1 MRKQCES
8 GYENLSLKDVERICD
23 RKADKKDF
31 LRGLEMNAVAVK
43 TDKFR
48 GGVRSSNIEL
58 FRILSMLMIVAHHY
72 VVNSG
77 LMSCIDA
84 QNVLHFQDYF
94 LLLFGWGGKTGIN
107 CFVLITG
114 YFMCTSAITKK
125 KFFKL
130 LGERYFYAVA
140 IWCLFFFTGYEAFS
154 VKGFLKMMF
163 PFFTVADNFTSCFLL
178 FYLLIPFLNK
188 LIHALTEKEHFMLMA
203 WCIGVYVFLP
213 SFAKA
218 NVVFNYITWFSILY
232 VIASYIRLHPKDW
245 LNSTKITGS
254 LAGASLLL
262 SWMSVIVLAI
272 VSRFIGKEI
281 GICYYFVAD
290 SNKVLALITGVSTFL
305 FFKNLK
311 IGYSKAINTIAAST
325 FGVLLIHAN
334 SDTMRRWLWGDVCNN
349 VGAYQEGNIIIHA
362 IASVMVIYFV
372 CTIID
377 MIRNRL
383 IEQPLIKRS

>member
-1 MRKQCES
+1 M
-8 GYENLSLKDVERICD
+8 D
-23 RKADKKDF
+23 
-31 LRGLEMNAVAVK
+31 AVAIK

-77 LMSCIDA
+77 LIDCIDTQA
-84 QNVLHFQDYF
+84 SLHFQDYF

-114 YFMCTSAITKK
+114 YFMCTSHITKK
-125 KFFKL
+125 KLFKL
-130 LGERYFYAVA
+130 LGEVYFYTVGL
-140 IWCLFFFTGYEAFS
+140 WCIFFFTGYEMFS
-154 VKGFLKMMF
+154 IKGFLKMIF
-163 PFFTVADNFTSCFLL
+163 PFFTVANNFTGCFLL

-188 LIHALTEKEHFMLMA
+188 LIHALTEKEHFLLMA

-232 VIASYIRLHPKDW
+232 VIASYIRLYPKEW
-245 LNSTKITGS
+245 FNSAKITGL

-262 SWMSVIVLAI
+262 SWISVIILAAF
-272 VSRFIGKEI
+272 SRMIGKHVYL
-281 GICYYFVAD
+281 CYFFVSD
-290 SNKVLALITGVSTFL
+290 SNKILALTTGISGFL

-311 IGYSKAINTIAAST
+311 IRYSRGINTIAEAT
-325 FGVLLIHAN
+325 FGVLCIHAN
-334 SDTMRRWLWGDVCNN
+334 SDTMRRWLWMDVCNN
-349 VGAYQEGNIIIHA
+349 VGSYQEGNIIIHA
-362 IASVMVIYFV
+362 IASVVVIYVV

-377 MIRNRL
+377 MIRIRL
-383 IEQPLIKRS
+383 IEQPLIRRS

>member
-1 MRKQCES
+1 M
-8 GYENLSLKDVERICD
+8 D
-23 RKADKKDF
+23 
-31 LRGLEMNAVAVK
+31 AVAVK
-43 TDKFR
+43 TNKSG

-84 QNVLHFQDYF
+84 QSTLRFQDYF

-114 YFMCTSAITKK
+114 YFMCTSNITKE
-125 KFFKL
+125 KFCKL
-130 LGERYFYAVA
+130 LGELYFYKIA

-154 VKGFLKMMF
+154 VKGFLKMVF

-188 LIHALTEKEHFMLMA
+188 LIHSLTEKEHFWLMV
-203 WCIGVYVFLP
+203 WCIGVYVILP
-213 SFAKA
+213 TFAFA

-245 LNSTKITGS
+245 FNSTRITGF

-262 SWMSVIVLAI
+262 SWASVIVLAMF
-272 VSRFIGKEI
+272 SRIIGKGI
-281 GICYYFVAD
+281 GICYFFVAD
-290 SNKVLALITGVSTFL
+290 SNKVLALMTGVSTFL

-311 IGYSKAINTIAAST
+311 IGHSKVINTIAAST

-334 SDTMRRWLWGDVCNN
+334 SDTMRRWLWVDVCNN
-349 VGAYQEGNIIIHA
+349 VGAYETGNVVVHAVLTVMIVYVLCTSIDII
-362 IASVMVIYFV
+362 
-372 CTIID
+372 
-377 MIRNRL
+377 R
-383 IEQPLIKRS
+383 IKAEVFLRRK

>member
-1 MRKQCES
+1 
-8 GYENLSLKDVERICD
+8 
-23 RKADKKDF
+23 
-31 LRGLEMNAVAVK
+31 
-43 TDKFR
+43 
-48 GGVRSSNIEL
+48 
-58 FRILSMLMIVAHHY
+58 MIVAHHY

-334 SDTMRRWLWGDVCNN
+334 SDTMRRWLWGDVCN
-349 VGAYQEGNIIIHA
+349 AYQEGNIIIHA

>member
-1 MRKQCES
+1 
-8 GYENLSLKDVERICD
+8 
-23 RKADKKDF
+23 
-31 LRGLEMNAVAVK
+31 
-43 TDKFR
+43 
-48 GGVRSSNIEL
+48 
-58 FRILSMLMIVAHHY
+58 MLMIVAHHY

-77 LMSCIDA
+77 LMNCIDA
-84 QNVLHFQDYF
+84 QSTLRFQDYF

-114 YFMCTSAITKK
+114 YFMCTSEITKN
-125 KFFKL
+125 KFLKL

-154 VKGFLKMMF
+154 VKGFLKMIF

-203 WCIGVYVFLP
+203 WCIGIYVFLP

-218 NVVFNYITWFSILY
+218 NVVFNYVTWFSILY
-232 VIASYIRLHPKDW
+232 VIASYIRLYPREWFGDVK
-245 LNSTKITGS
+245 TTGS
-254 LAGASLLL
+254 IAGVALLL
-262 SWMSVIVLAI
+262 SWASIIVLAML
-272 VSRFIGKEI
+272 SRMVGK
-281 GICYYFVAD
+281 GVGLCYFFVAD
-290 SNKVLALITGVSTFL
+290 SNKVLAFATGVSAFL

-311 IGYSKAINTIAAST
+311 MGYSKVINTIAAST

-334 SDTMRRWLWGDVCNN
+334 SDTMRRWLWVDVCNN
-349 VGAYQEGNIIIHA
+349 VDAYQEGNIIIHA
-362 IASVMVIYFV
+362 IVSVMVIYFV

-377 MIRNRL
+377 MIRIRV
-383 IEQPLIKRS
+383 IEQPLIRRN

>member
-1 MRKQCES
+1 M
-8 GYENLSLKDVERICD
+8 D
-23 RKADKKDF
+23 
-31 LRGLEMNAVAVK
+31 AVTVK
-43 TDKFR
+43 TNKF
-48 GGVRSSNIEL
+48 GGGEKRSSNIEL

-77 LMSCIDA
+77 LMNCIDA
-84 QNVLHFQDYF
+84 QSTLRFQDYF

-114 YFMCTSAITKK
+114 YFMCTSEITKN
-125 KFFKL
+125 KFLKL

-154 VKGFLKMMF
+154 VKEFLKMIF

-203 WCIGVYVFLP
+203 WCIGIYVFLP

-218 NVVFNYITWFSILY
+218 NVVFNYVTWFSILY
-232 VIASYIRLHPKDW
+232 VIASYIRLYPKDW
-245 LNSTKITGS
+245 FSSTKITGF

-290 SNKVLALITGVSTFL
+290 SNKVLALITGVSAFL

-334 SDTMRRWLWGDVCNN
+334 SDTMRRWLWVDVCNN
-349 VGAYQEGNIIIHA
+349 VGAYPEGNIIIHA
-362 IASVMVIYFV
+362 IVSVMIIYFV

>member
-1 MRKQCES
+1 
-8 GYENLSLKDVERICD
+8 
-23 RKADKKDF
+23 
-31 LRGLEMNAVAVK
+31 MNAVAVK

-188 LIHALTEKEHFMLMA
+188 LIHALTEKEHFILMA

-232 VIASYIRLHPKDW
+232 VIASYIRLYPKEWFSDV
-245 LNSTKITGS
+245 KATGS
-254 LAGASLLL
+254 IAGVSLLL
-262 SWMSVIVLAI
+262 SWASVAVLAAL
-272 VSRFIGKEI
+272 SRIIGKGV
-281 GICYYFVAD
+281 GICYFLVAD
-290 SNKVLALITGVSTFL
+290 SNKVLALATGISGFL

-311 IGYSKAINTIAAST
+311 IGYSKVINTIAAST

-334 SDTMRRWLWGDVCNN
+334 SDTMRRWLWVDGCKN
-349 VGAYQEGNIIIHA
+349 VGVYQGGNMIIHA
-362 IASVMVIYFV
+362 TVSVVVIYAV

-377 MIRNRL
+377 MVRIRL
-383 IEQPLIKRS
+383 IEQPLNERN